1 MKKLFNVFLF
11 LCVATFAFAMTT
23 TKVHADGE
31 AGDAGEVIKST
42 LTIHYA
48 SMTKNYDDAGLHAWD
63 FGGSETKT
71 FPCAFTE
78 TDEFGAKMTLTI
90 DSKAA
95 DTIGLIPLNKGMSDS
110 TQWNNKGSKDG
121 VDIKFSTKLLSA
133 KGGKYDSLDVYMF
146 YGASNYVIAY
156 PDRGNIMVGYYDP
169 SGAYEE
175 HLGLH
180 VWGKYTTAEYVTKD
194 GEVVT
199 TDISAGSQWGTP
211 TEVLV
216 DGMTSQGGT
225 AGKLIMLYSEP
236 DESVGGLIYAGD
248 DATKKY
254 PSGDPWNLPVKAGEL
269 HCAFVSNK
277 TLYNDASSFLENAF
291 AFRIKGFGTDEKGN
305 FIGTYA
311 PNPTSVIVAFDAAV
325 AYPTV
330 GEGEDLATKLA
341 ARFTINEVTVEG
353 ETYTKGAAVTI
364 KQVDFNKT
372 VTSSAEF
379 VIQLDEAAKLD
390 NTKYYVLTY
399 SEKEEAAT
407 EDEKANKN
415 YAEIEIDLDREAP
428 TIVVGTTKELPYGKQ
443 FSFDLMP
450 SITVTDNRDAEVLY
464 YCVEGQESKLDTGK
478 AGEQKVKI
486 FATDAW
492 GNTAEAY
499 ITFTVASPA
508 SSGCGKGAVVVAVSA
523 MIAASAAFVL
533 LRKRNA

>member
-23 TKVHADGE
+23 TKVHADE
-31 AGDAGEVIKST
+31 EVKTST

-48 SMTKNYDDAGLHAWD
+48 SMTKNYTDAGMHAWG
-63 FGGSETKT
+63 FGSNETKT
-71 FPCAFTE
+71 FPYAFTE
-78 TDEFGAKMTLTI
+78 TDDFGAKITLTV
-90 DSKAA
+90 DSNAA
-95 DTIGLIPLNKGMSDS
+95 DTIGLIPLDKGMADG
-110 TQWNNKGSKDG
+110 TQWDNKGSKDG
-121 VDIKFSTKLLSA
+121 VDIKFPTNLLSA
-133 KGGKYDSLDVYMF
+133 KGGEYDSLDVYMF
-146 YGASNYVIAY
+146 HGASNYVIAY

-169 SGAYEE
+169 SGEYEE

-194 GEVVT
+194 GEIVT

-216 DGMTSQGGT
+216 DAMTSEGGT

-236 DESVGGLIYAGD
+236 GESVGGLIYAGD

-254 PSGDPWNLPVKAGEL
+254 PSGDPWNLPVEAGKL

-277 TLYNDASSFLENAF
+277 TLYNDAPSFLENAF

-305 FIGTYA
+305 FTGTYA
-311 PNPTSVIVAFDAAV
+311 PNPTSIIVAFDAAV
-325 AYPTV
+325 GYPAV

-341 ARFTINEVTVEG
+341 ARFTINEVTVDG
-353 ETYTKGAAVTI
+353 ETYTKGALVTI

-372 VTSSAEF
+372 VASTSEF
-379 VIQLDEAAKLD
+379 VIQLDEESKLD
-390 NTKYYVLTY
+390 NTKHYVLTY
-399 SEKEEAAT
+399 SEKEEADT
-407 EDEKANKN
+407 EAEKDNKN

-428 TIVVGTTKELPYGKQ
+428 TIVVGATREIPYGKQ

-508 SSGCGKGAVVVAVSA
+508 ASGCGKGAVVVAVSA